1 VPALLLALVIIVV
14 SARALGRVAV
24 LGGQPA
30 VIGEMV
36 AGLALGPSLLGA
48 VAPELTDG
56 LFAADVLAWLNPIAQ
71 TAVALFMFEVG
82 LDLDYGGRHGVGR
95 EVGLVSL
102 AGVVV
107 PFLLGCAT
115 AVLLQPAYA
124 APGVPVS
131 RFQLFIG
138 LTMAVTA
145 FPVLARILRE
155 RRIEATPLG
164 IYAMAV
170 AAVTDV
176 LAWVLLAVIV
186 AVGTGRISDAA
197 VPLSTLLVLP
207 PASWVV
213 VRPLV
218 ARAWGSGAPGH
229 ARALAVGGTVA
240 LAGAYIGHVTGVHA
254 VFGAFIAGLVSPRD
268 PQFRARLRATLFR
281 AVAWALPVYFA
292 LTGLRTQV
300 GLLAGARDLLVCL
313 AVTGAAVVGKVG
325 GTAAGARA
333 AGLPARTA
341 LQLGVL
347 MNTRGLMELVVL
359 NIGLDL
365 GILSPRLFT
374 MLVVMT
380 FVTTMMTGPL
390 LTAVSGDRRL
400 E

>member
-1 VPALLLALVIIVV
+1 MLA
-14 SARALGRVAV
+14 R
-24 LGGQPA
+24 QPA

-48 VAPELTDG
+48 VAPGITAR
-56 LFAADVLAWLNPIAQ
+56 LFAADVIAWLNPVAQ
-71 TAVALFMFEVG
+71 AAVALFMFEVG
-82 LDLDYGGRHGVGR
+82 LDLDFGGRHGVGR
-95 EVGLVSL
+95 QVGLVSL

-107 PFLLGCAT
+107 PFLLGCGA
-115 AVLLQPAYA
+115 AILLQPAYGV
-124 APGVPVS
+124 PGVPVS
-131 RFQLFIG
+131 RFLLFLG

-155 RRIEATPLG
+155 RRIDATPLG

-186 AVGTGRISDAA
+186 ALGTGRVSDAA
-197 VPLSTLLVLP
+197 VPLSAILVLP
-207 PASWVV
+207 PTAWVV
-213 VRPLV
+213 IRPLL
-218 ARAWGSGAPGH
+218 ARAWAAGAPGH
-229 ARALAVGGTVA
+229 ARALAVGGTAA

-268 PQFRARLRATLFR
+268 PELRTRLRATLFR

-300 GLLAGARDLLVCL
+300 GLLAGVRDLLVCL
-313 AVTGAAVVGKVG
+313 GVTCAAVVGKVG

-333 AGLPARTA
+333 AALPARMA

-359 NIGLDL
+359 NIGLEL
-365 GILSPRLFT
+365 GILSPRLFA

-380 FVTTMMTGPL
+380 FATTMVTGPL
-390 LTAVSGDRRL
+390 LTAVSDDRRL